1 VTPLVSVVIPTV
13 WLNDHFR
20 QALDS
25 ILTQTLGDIEIVVVL
40 DGIEDVDGVVP
51 CDDRVVVVHH
61 QTRRGTPA
69 ALNSGVA
76 AARAPFIARL
86 DADDLAVPDRLEKQL
101 AHFLSRPDLVLLG
114 SGAAVVD
121 SSGVRTG
128 HVDVPVDG
136 IPVAMLR
143 RNAFVHSS
151 VMIRRAALEL
161 VGGYDERCVR
171 MQDYDLWLRLA
182 SVGGVANLS
191 DELVSYRVHDGM
203 HSRVTSPFGQPARCV
218 LASRIALARHLG
230 RTVARQHAEN
240 ALWTAAQVL
249 RHAGLRRP
257 RYLAAR

>member
-25 ILTQTLGDIEIVVVL
+25 ILTQTLQDIEIVVVL

-51 CDDRVVVVHH
+51 FDDRVVVVRHH
-61 QTRRGTPA
+61 TRRGTPA

-86 DADDLAVPDRLEKQL
+86 DADDLAGPDRLEKQL
-101 AHFLSRPDLVLLG
+101 AHFRSRPDLVLLG

-128 HVDVPVDG
+128 RVDVPADG

-182 SVGGVANLS
+182 AVGGVANLS

-203 HSRVTSPFGQPARCV
+203 HSRMTSPFGPPARRIR
-218 LASRIALARHLG
+218 ASRIVLARHLG
-230 RTVARQHAEN
+230 RAASRQHAEN
-240 ALWTAAQVL
+240 ALWTASQLL
-249 RHAGLRRP
+249 RYAGLRRP
-257 RYLAAR
+257 RYLGAR

>member
-1 VTPLVSVVIPTV
+1 
-13 WLNDHFR
+13 
-20 QALDS
+20 
-25 ILTQTLGDIEIVVVL
+25 
-40 DGIEDVDGVVP
+40 
-51 CDDRVVVVHH
+51 
-61 QTRRGTPA
+61 
-69 ALNSGVA
+69 
-76 AARAPFIARL
+76 
-86 DADDLAVPDRLEKQL
+86 
-101 AHFLSRPDLVLLG
+101 
-114 SGAAVVD
+114 
-121 SSGVRTG
+121 
-128 HVDVPVDG
+128 VPVDG

-203 HSRVTSPFGQPARCV
+203 HSRVTSPFGRPARCV

-230 RTVARQHAEN
+230 RTTARQHAEN